1 MRITKVTPIMEI
13 QAYNQALKEKQLE
26 DKLNHLYAA
35 ADVDPDNWEV
45 EEEIAELEQRLKRL
59 QDNRPSDYNEYNKSY
74 DEHRN

>member
-45 EEEIAELEQRLKRL
+45 EEEIAELEQRLIQL
-59 QDNRPSDYNEYNKSY
+59 QDNR
-74 DEHRN
+74 

>member
-35 ADVDPDNWEV
+35 AEADPENWGI
-45 EEEIAELEQRLKRL
+45 EEEIAELEQKLKQL
-59 QDNRPSDYNEYNKSY
+59 QDKR
-74 DEHRN
+74 

>member
-35 ADVDPDNWEV
+35 AEADLENWGI
-45 EEEIAELEQRLKRL
+45 EEEIAELEQKLKQL
-59 QDNRPSDYNEYNKSY
+59 QDKR
-74 DEHRN
+74 